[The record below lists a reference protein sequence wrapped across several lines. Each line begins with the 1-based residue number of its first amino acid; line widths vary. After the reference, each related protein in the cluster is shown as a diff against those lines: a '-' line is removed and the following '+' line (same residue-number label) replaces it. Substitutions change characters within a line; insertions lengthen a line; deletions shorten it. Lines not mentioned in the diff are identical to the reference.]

1 MIYYDDKMLN
11 FTLTDLRYLVAL
23 AEDKHFARAAERSFV
38 SQPTLSIAIKKLEE
52 NLGVN
57 IFERQNHQIII
68 TPSGEKIIA
77 QAYKILNEASQLT
90 QLAKR
95 ATNEYTEPIRIGAI
109 FTIGPYIFPNL
120 VKKVTKELPD
130 LKLIIEENYTNT
142 LIDKLSSGALD
153 FIIIATNESRK
164 EFIQIDL
171 FKDELQLICSKQSK
185 FAKMSTTI
193 KQNHLAQETFLLL
206 GDGHCLR
213 DQIIEACPS
222 SNKNINNLGHVI
234 TSSSLETIKYMVE
247 MNLGISV
254 LPKMAQNNLSEN
266 IIIKDFGTKK
276 SSRTIS
282 IMFRNNYPHIKI
294 ANNLVNILKTLN

>member
-1 MIYYDDKMLN
+1 MLN
-11 FTLTDLRYLVAL
+11 FTLTDLKYLVAL
-23 AEDKHFARAAERSFV
+23 AKDKHFARAAEHSFV

-52 NLGVN
+52 NLGVS
-57 IFERQNHQIII
+57 IFERQNHQVII
-68 TPSGEKIIA
+68 TPSGEKIIN
-77 QAYKILNEASQLT
+77 QAYKILSEASKLM
-90 QLAKR
+90 QLAKI
-95 ATNEYTEPIRIGAI
+95 ATDKYAEPIRMGAI
-109 FTIGPYIFPNL
+109 FTIGPYIFPDL
-120 VKKVTKELPD
+120 IKKVTKELPD
-130 LKLIIEENYTNT
+130 LKLIIEENYTNA

-164 EFIQIDL
+164 EFTQIDL
-171 FKDELQLICSKQSK
+171 FEDELQLICSKQSK
-185 FAKMSTTI
+185 FAKLSTTI
-193 KQNHLAQETFLLL
+193 KQKHLTQETFLLL

-222 SNKNINNLGHVI
+222 SNKNTNNLGHVI

-266 IIIKDFGTKK
+266 IVIKDFGTKK

-282 IMFRNNYPHIKI
+282 IMFRSNYHHIEI
-294 ANNLVNILKTLN
+294 ANSIVNILKRLA